1 MLNNQHINDFCNSGN
16 ERSDQGD
23 GSLRNL
29 IMVRSGSRR
38 GIDAQATVLYKRIQA
53 SVKAKFSG

>member
-1 MLNNQHINDFCNSGN
+1 MIFAIAAMK
-16 ERSDQGD
+16 DQIKAM

-38 GIDAQATVLYKRIQA
+38 GVEAQATVLYKRIQA